1 MGTLVF
7 QGASGG
13 STALTGSDT
22 ASTLA
27 ITAPASNGVMALQDS
42 TTGALHVS
50 IGTTAQRPSSPLLG
64 DIRWNTTINAEEVW
78 NGITWVNFANQN
90 KMVNG

>member
-27 ITAPASNGVMALQDS
+27 ITVPASNGVMALQDS

-50 IGTTAQRPSSPLLG
+50 IGTTAQRPASPLLG
-64 DIRWNTTINAEEVW
+64 DIRWNTTLNVEEVW
-78 NGITWVNFANQN
+78 NGFTWFSFASQSYSVNY
-90 KMVNG
+90 